1 MMISI
6 ILKKGEFKEEPT
18 ETVDNRTRVG
28 DVSLITCTIKALDA
42 NGNTLHFKRFPL
54 PRNTRK
60 ALGLIK
66 GWMAFWEEHYLE
78 HNPDGQ
84 LTYEVSFFN
93 VPKEVLEFS
102 VGKWTATV
110 KTMLFGRLPPLGLRL
125 IIRHL
130 KRNYPKCTVYVN
142 GVEVKA

>member
-1 MMISI
+1 MINMV
-6 ILKKGEFKEEPT
+6 LKKVEHKETEPT

-28 DVSLITCTIKALDA
+28 DVSLITCTIKALDSY
-42 NGNTLHFKRFPL
+42 GNMLHFKRFPL

-66 GWMAFWEEHYLE
+66 GWMAFWEEQYLE
-78 HNPDGQ
+78 KNPNME
-84 LTYEVSFFN
+84 LKYEVAFYN

-110 KTMLFGRLPPLGLRL
+110 KTMLFGKLPPLGLRL
-125 IIRHL
+125 IMRHL
-130 KRNYPKCTVYVN
+130 KRNYSNCTVYVN